1 MLFCLVSKQQRGKK
15 PTRERKKE
23 KKTKQVMERKVKIIL
38 RGRRGMQRR
47 FEQTVEGITKWSY
60 EFLKG
65 SDTEIPHLGG
75 ETLLSRYPPL

>member
-23 KKTKQVMERKVKIIL
+23 KKAKQVMERKVKIIL

-47 FEQTVEGITKWSY
+47 FEQTVEGITK
-60 EFLKG
+60 
-65 SDTEIPHLGG
+65 
-75 ETLLSRYPPL
+75 